1 MKGNM
6 KNEVELERISAEAA
20 REMGL
25 PLHNGLRAGFGSTV
39 DDYEHEQLD
48 FNREFVRHP
57 EASYYARVRG
67 ESMLGV
73 GIADGDLCLV
83 DRDEELFHGNLV
95 VAYLNG
101 GDTLKFIDTST
112 RDQGY
117 VRLISANPKFKPYI
131 VDADDQFIIQGK
143 VIVTF
148 KDWRRNYCLPSL
160 TAITATLVASESSG
174 LISTDAV

>member
-1 MKGNM
+1 V

-25 PLHNGLRAGFGSTV
+25 PLHNGLQAGFNSTV

-48 FNREFVRHP
+48 FNREFIRHP

-67 ESMLGV
+67 DSMLGV

-83 DRDEELFHGNLV
+83 DRDEELFNGNLV
-95 VAYLNG
+95 VAFLNG

-112 RDQGY
+112 RDKGY
-117 VRLISANPKFKPYI
+117 IRLISANPKFKPYI
-131 VDADDQFIIQGK
+131 VDSDDQFIIQGK

-148 KDWRRNYCLPSL
+148 KDWRRNYCLPSS
-160 TAITATLVASESSG
+160 TAIMHTLAASG
-174 LISTDAV
+174 YLDQTSTDAE